1 VNIRCK
7 QPCFKPTTA
16 TDELNNR
23 DRNILD
29 CKTCE
34 HGQKT
39 WKLQRATGEG
49 KSAAEAVEGS
59 ALALERVDD
68 VHGGDSLA
76 SGVLGV
82 GDGVVDDV
90 PEEDLEHTAGLL
102 IDEPGDALHAAP
114 PRQPPDR
121 RLGDALDVVA
131 EHLPV
136 TFAPPLPSP
145 LPPLPRPDMA
155 ASCEF
160 LRGGVGFGGEIVA
173 AVEMV
178 LGVGVGGS
186 GGWI

>member
-34 HGQKT
+34 HGEKT

-82 GDGVVDDV
+82 GDGVADDV
-90 PEEDLEHTAGLL
+90 LEEDLEHTAGLL

-136 TFAPPLPSP
+136 TLRAALAEPL
-145 LPPLPRPDMA
+145 
-155 ASCEF
+155 ASLATARHGCQ
-160 LRGGVGFGGEIVA
+160 LRIPQRWCGI
-173 AVEMV
+173 
-178 LGVGVGGS
+178 
-186 GGWI
+186 WR